1 MDLIIGSGV
10 TGLSYAAFCGHTDYL
25 ILEKKIKLGD
35 IVKLHAVMVMYGT
48 IRGISFILWM
58 QELRV
63 S

>member
-1 MDLIIGSGV
+1 MLLSAVIRII
-10 TGLSYAAFCGHTDYL
+10 LSWK
-25 ILEKKIKLGD
+25 KKIKLGD